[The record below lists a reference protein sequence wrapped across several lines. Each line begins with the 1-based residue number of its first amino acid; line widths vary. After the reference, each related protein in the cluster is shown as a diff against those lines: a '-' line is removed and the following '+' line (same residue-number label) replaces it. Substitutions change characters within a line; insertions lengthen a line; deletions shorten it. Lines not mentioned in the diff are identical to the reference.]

1 MILGQIWSKVIR
13 KAKKMKSKLTSNFVA
28 LSNRN
33 LFCTKALQTLVFNY
47 YIFNVEIRIT
57 GLNAPVLL
65 IEVVLAMLYI
75 YIQYVIYIHTMYR
88 QHIVMVIV

>member
-13 KAKKMKSKLTSNFVA
+13 KAKKMESKLTSNFVA

-33 LFCTKALQTLVFNY
+33 LFCTKALQTLVF
-47 YIFNVEIRIT
+47 FNVEIRIT